1 GRQHLPAQSAA
12 QDWDMVIVPLSAFTR
27 IKTSAHTRATF
38 IRNELASMEKAL
50 LEANANGR
58 STVTIKQIERAITK
72 AEKRLEKT
80 LETSRKDEGIT
91 FEQSGADYL
100 FIDEAHMYK
109 NLARTSGVQELSHPG
124 SDMAMDLKLKLD
136 YLRDRKRQE
145 AEAAGIP
152 ADAYVERVATFA
164 TGTPVAN
171 SLAELF
177 VMQTYLRPDL
187 LQHAGVESIDA
198 WGQNFTDTTD
208 TVELN
213 ASGTQLRSMTRVGQ
227 FANVGD
233 LVGMVSQ
240 FTDAVT
246 RDQVPADL
254 PTKRS
259 GANIVID
266 FEPGQEVKDFIQD
279 LGH

>member
-1 GRQHLPAQSAA
+1 DGTHRSFPGLGTTFSPYPYQRAAVERIVNEPTVLLNHVVGAGKTGTMLMGAMELKRLGLVRQPWIVVPNHLVDQVGREAAQWYPAANVLSGAGRTTQDGRQKLLAQSAA

-27 IKTSAHTRATF
+27 MKTSAHTRATF

-124 SDMAMDLKLKLD
+124 SDQAMDLKLKLD
-136 YLRDRKRQE
+136 YL
-145 AEAAGIP
+145 
-152 ADAYVERVATFA
+152 
-164 TGTPVAN
+164 
-171 SLAELF
+171 
-177 VMQTYLRPDL
+177 
-187 LQHAGVESIDA
+187 
-198 WGQNFTDTTD
+198 
-208 TVELN
+208 
-213 ASGTQLRSMTRVGQ
+213 
-227 FANVGD
+227 
-233 LVGMVSQ
+233 
-240 FTDAVT
+240 
-246 RDQVPADL
+246 
-254 PTKRS
+254 
-259 GANIVID
+259 
-266 FEPGQEVKDFIQD
+266 
-279 LGH
+279 